1 MIIDKNNSDKLFI
14 IKILKLLIVD
24 IIMIII
30 IITLTI
36 SFFTVTNQEVAK

>member
-1 MIIDKNNSDKLFI
+1 MIIDKNNSDILFI

-36 SFFTVTNQEVAK
+36 SFFTVTNQEVVK